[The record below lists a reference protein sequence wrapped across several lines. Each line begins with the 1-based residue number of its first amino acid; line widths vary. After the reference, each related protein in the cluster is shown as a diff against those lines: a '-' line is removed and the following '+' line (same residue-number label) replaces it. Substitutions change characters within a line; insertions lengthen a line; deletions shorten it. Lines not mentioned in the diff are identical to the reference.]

1 MKSRQIRRQRKS
13 RKGGLFGMM
22 NSRKT
27 LGQNRRD
34 CKAYWEPRGFSCAEQ
49 NLRTNYYWS
58 NKNGRDRDLKG
69 NFNETASPKKLDP
82 GYKWPQ
88 YDM

>member
-1 MKSRQIRRQRKS
+1 MKSRQIRRFQKKS

-34 CKAYWEPRGFSCAEQ
+34 CKANWESRGWTCTPQ
-49 NLRTNYYWS
+49 NVKSYYFWS
-58 NKNGRDRDLKG
+58 NKNAERNLDGSLS
-69 NFNETASPKKLDP
+69 EASSPKKLDAN
-82 GYKWPQ
+82 YQWPT